1 MNSELLKRIEDL
13 ISRTE
18 RKNILAHTSFLDAA
32 ESAEA
37 LLFMKRQS
45 GASYIFSGGFPD
57 AERKMLFI
65 LPDYIEAEFFTP
77 DEYISPIRVSHSFG
91 ELTHRDYLGSLMG
104 LGIKRETLGDILVF
118 EDRAYIICAAQISD
132 YILTNLEKIGR
143 VGVSCESCPLSEI
156 EIPEPVFDEMTGT
169 VASLR
174 ADALTSL
181 AFGISRTSAADMI
194 RDGRLS
200 LNHIELLNPAED
212 ISEGDLLSLRGFG
225 RAKLAKVGG
234 TSKKGRQ
241 FITFNVFSKK

>member
-13 ISRTE
+13 ISQTE
-18 RKNILAHTSFLDAA
+18 RKCILSHSAFLDAA

-37 LLFMKRQS
+37 ALFLRRQS
-45 GASYIFSGGFPD
+45 GVSYAFSGGYED

-65 LPDYIEAEFFTP
+65 LPDYIDEEYFTP
-77 DEYISPIRVSHSFG
+77 DEYITAVRVSHTFG

-104 LGIKRETLGDILVF
+104 LGIKRETLGDILVL
-118 EDRAYIICAAQISD
+118 ENRAYIICTAMISG

-143 VGVSCESCPLSEI
+143 VGVKCEECSLSEI
-156 EIPEPVFDEMTGT
+156 EIPAPVFDEVTGT

-181 AFGISRTSAADMI
+181 AFGISRTVAADMI
-194 RDGRLS
+194 RDGKLS

-225 RAKLAKVGG
+225 RAKLAEIGG

-241 FITFNVFSKK
+241 FVTFNVFSKK

>member
-13 ISRTE
+13 LSQTE
-18 RKNILAHTSFLDAA
+18 RKCILSHSPFLDAA

-37 LLFMKRQS
+37 ALFLGRRS
-45 GASYIFSGGFPD
+45 GASYVFSGGFED
-57 AERKMLFI
+57 AERKILFI
-65 LPDYIEAEFFTP
+65 LPDYIDKDYFTP
-77 DEYISPIRVSHSFG
+77 DEYITAVRVSHTFG

-118 EDRAYIICAAQISD
+118 SDRAYIICTARISE
-132 YILTNLEKIGR
+132 YILTNIDKIGR
-143 VGVSCESCPLSEI
+143 IGVRCEQCALSDI
-156 EIPEPVFDEMTGT
+156 EIPEPVFDEVTGT

-174 ADALTSL
+174 ADALTAL
-181 AFGISRTSAADMI
+181 AFGISRTVAADII
-194 RDGRLS
+194 RDGKLA

-225 RAKLAKVGG
+225 RARLASLGG

-241 FITFNVFSKK
+241 FVTFNVFSKK